1 MATFSSKL
9 SPIYSESENESD
21 EEVSPTKYHTPNSH
35 VSDVSDVSQYH
46 TPKELIGK
54 VSPDKSA
61 QSAVTGKAKQDGSTE
76 TSTTEVVSWNAKSY
90 PNIHDLRHKY
100 LAGYILKERNS
111 GSFNLAESYIKGD
124 QKLVFR
130 IAKAPI
136 FEIIPGQSEPK
147 LIFDSDKYDSPEEQ
161 LDELERTEYNWVTA
175 SQLEL
180 APHLYFTG
188 YATRVS
194 SEHGKTYLYA
204 CNISEGYSMDL
215 GDYYKNYDTSRNINE
230 NDRIIQRQ
238 LTDLLNK
245 TSLSP
250 FYTICFDIKPK
261 NCVIR
266 TSDMKVKLID
276 WDADYCLQKPMLKKR
291 DGQNAIMSGIL
302 SNLVMANH
310 FYTYIGKNIFA
321 EYFIDL
327 RDNHRLEEK
336 RAALEYLFCNDDQ
349 DNYKFFGDHYYQ
361 MGTNY
366 RPCPELFN
374 ILYERCFVVNPSGSP
389 FDRSTRGGKTK
400 VTKAKKR
407 RGTKKNKKRK
417 TKKGKKSKKSKKRKT
432 KNRKRKHRK
441 TQRK

>member
-1 MATFSSKL
+1 MASLSSKL
-9 SPIYSESENESD
+9 PPTNSESESASSSSSLSSSSSSLSSKDAPTES
-21 EEVSPTKYHTPNSH
+21 
-35 VSDVSDVSQYH
+35 
-46 TPKELIGK
+46 
-54 VSPDKSA
+54 
-61 QSAVTGKAKQDGSTE
+61 
-76 TSTTEVVSWNAKSY
+76 STTEVISWNAKSY

-130 IAKAPI
+130 VAKAPT

-147 LIFDSDKYDSPEEQ
+147 LIFDASKYNSPEEQ
-161 LDELERTEYNWVTA
+161 IDELERTEYNWVTA
-175 SQLEL
+175 SKLEL

-194 SEHGKTYLYA
+194 SEHSKTYLYA

-215 GDYYKNYDTSRNINE
+215 GNYYKKYNASKSIDA

-238 LTDLLNK
+238 LTELLNK

-250 FYTICFDIKPK
+250 FYTICFDIKPQ

-276 WDADYCLQKPMLKKR
+276 WDADYCLQKAMLKKR
-291 DGQNAIMSGIL
+291 DGQNAIMAGIL

-327 RDNHRLEEK
+327 RDNHRLAEK

-361 MGTNY
+361 MDTNY

-389 FDRSTRGGKTK
+389 FDRSTRGGKIK
-400 VTKAKKR
+400 VAKAKKR
-407 RGTKKNKKRK
+407 RGTKKNKNRK
-417 TKKGKKSKKSKKRKT
+417 TKKRKT
-432 KNRKRKHRK
+432 KNRKRKTKNRKRKKRK
-441 TQRK
+441 TMRK